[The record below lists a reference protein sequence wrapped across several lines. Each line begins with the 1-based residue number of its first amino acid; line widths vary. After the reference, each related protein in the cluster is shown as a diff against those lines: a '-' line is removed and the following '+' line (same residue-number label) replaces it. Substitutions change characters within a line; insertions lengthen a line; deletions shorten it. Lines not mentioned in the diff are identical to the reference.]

1 MLHRQLWRQRNIIL
15 LILGFVI
22 YLNLFHE
29 DLGKKS
35 SEKESLLDGEK
46 LEGVELEDFI
56 NTNSKKLDEE
66 GLKRIISSLQQRL
79 KMIDSS
85 FVTSPDLEN
94 LQDQTSPVSSTS
106 SSTSSSSPSSPSST
120 VSISTSSA
128 ASKKN
133 SISSSAATITSS
145 PSSTSSTSSRK
156 RLFSHMSQSNFT
168 FYTMIC
174 QNRNRNQNRRDWL
187 FFCLQPIFNTLKP
200 KNANNRINRESNIE
214 K

>member
-29 DLGKKS
+29 DLGTKS
-35 SEKESLLDGEK
+35 SEKASLLDGEE

-66 GLKRIISSLQQRL
+66 GLKRVISSLQQRL

-85 FVTSPDLEN
+85 FATSPDYEN

-106 SSTSSSSPSSPSST
+106 SSTSSTTPSSSSPSST
-120 VSISTSSA
+120 VSISTSST
-128 ASKKN
+128 SSN
-133 SISSSAATITSS
+133 QSSISSTDATITSS
-145 PSSTSSTSSRK
+145 PSSTSSRK
-156 RLFSHMSQSNFT
+156 RLFSYKAQ
-168 FYTMIC
+168 
-174 QNRNRNQNRRDWL
+174 RNLSFERGVD
-187 FFCLQPIFNTLKP
+187 
-200 KNANNRINRESNIE
+200 
-214 K
+214 

>member
-29 DLGKKS
+29 DLGTKS
-35 SEKESLLDGEK
+35 SEKESLLDGEE

-85 FVTSPDLEN
+85 FVTSPDFEN

-106 SSTSSSSPSSPSST
+106 SSTSSPSPSSPSST
-120 VSISTSSA
+120 VSISTSS
-128 ASKKN
+128 KQN
-133 SISSSAATITSS
+133 SISSTDATITSS

-156 RLFSHMSQSNFT
+156 SLFSHMYQRKCT
-168 FYTMIC
+168 FYTRIC
-174 QNRNRNQNRRDWL
+174 QNRNCNRIRRDWL
-187 FFCLQPIFNTLKP
+187 FFACNRCTFNTLKQ
-200 KNANNRINRESNIE
+200 KNANDRINRES
-214 K
+214 